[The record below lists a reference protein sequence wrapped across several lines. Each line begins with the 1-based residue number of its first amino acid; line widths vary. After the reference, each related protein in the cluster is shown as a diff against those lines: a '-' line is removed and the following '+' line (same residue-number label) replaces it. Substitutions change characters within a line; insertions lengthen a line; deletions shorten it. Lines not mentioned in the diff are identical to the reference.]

1 MITCRIASGN
11 QDIDH
16 VMHMYNHL
24 APGGVLAAIMSPH
37 WKIASEKK
45 CESFRQ
51 FLLSIDAKVLDINPG
66 EFKSSGTSIA
76 TTAVFIKK

>member
-1 MITCRIASGN
+1 
-11 QDIDH
+11 
-16 VMHMYNHL
+16 MHMYNHL